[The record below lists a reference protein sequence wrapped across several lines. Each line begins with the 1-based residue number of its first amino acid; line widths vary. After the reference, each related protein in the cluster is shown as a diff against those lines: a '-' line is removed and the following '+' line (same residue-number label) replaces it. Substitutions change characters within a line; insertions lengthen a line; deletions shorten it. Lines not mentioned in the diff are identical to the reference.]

1 MKKPGIIWLLTLTVI
16 SLSFCRKDINGPDN
30 VIINQQ
36 KNWVAVTGYFL
47 KNSGHSTHIV
57 LVDFYNPKNYKII
70 TDTTMIAVEPRFS
83 NDKQKILFG
92 DMIHYGYGSGPQF
105 FLYNFEDE
113 VFQPLFI
120 KSRMGPTGEKHIW
133 NYDNSGFYFT
143 KEPAWGFQEVLF
155 YSFLNNN
162 VSVIKEANGPF
173 CVYVI
178 GLKGQDTLI
187 VFSNNTK
194 DTGQPIGYYLMDLE
208 GNYLSRINNTNLEL
222 INVKGINKKA
232 AYNPNWNNKLGLFVY
247 AQSDSTIPG
256 YKISVTNLDG
266 SYFRSYTSGEYIDD
280 YPVWGPEGK
289 YILFNRGLKRIM
301 IIDVATGEVSY
312 FLKPGDIPGSLG
324 FRYPDY

>member
-1 MKKPGIIWLLTLTVI
+1 MKKLLIICFFSLTVI
-16 SLSFCRKDINGPDN
+16 ILSFCKKDVNGPNN
-30 VIINQQ
+30 VIIDQQ
-36 KNWVAVTGYFL
+36 KNLVAVTGYFV
-47 KNSGHSTHIV
+47 KNGVHSTNIV

-70 TDTTMIAVEPRFS
+70 TDTTVIAVEPRFS
-83 NDKQKILFG
+83 NDKRKILFG

-113 VFQPLFI
+113 LFQPLFI
-120 KSRMGPTGEKHIW
+120 KSRMGPTGEEHIW

-162 VSVIKEANGPF
+162 VSVIKGISGPF

-194 DTGQPIGYYLMDLE
+194 ETGQPIGYYLMDLE
-208 GNYLSRINNTNLEL
+208 GNYLSRINNPNFEKSVWNL
-222 INVKGINKKA
+222 
-232 AYNPNWNNKLGLFVY
+232 NWNDKYKLFTYKEYIGSGF
-247 AQSDSTIPG
+247 
-256 YKISVTNLDG
+256 KISVTDIEG
-266 SYFRSYTSGEYIDD
+266 TYYHSYTSGNYYDGH
-280 YPVWGPEGK
+280 PVWGPEDR
-289 YILFNRGLKRIM
+289 YILFDRGYDSHSEPFGYRIM
-301 IIDVATGEVSY
+301 LIDRETGIVKN

-324 FRYPDY
+324 FMYPDF